1 MGMLRT
7 GLIVVGG
14 LALLPSPPGDE
25 TGAQEPAPSTFA
37 YIAAATETL
46 ADMKGFCAR
55 NPNACRIGGRVAETV
70 EGKLRYSIKL
80 AYEWAEDKPKVDHG
94 TLTQDD
100 MQAAWNGPTI

>member
-7 GLIVVGG
+7 GLILAVGF
-14 LALLPSPPGDE
+14 ALLPSPPGDE

-55 NPNACRIGGRVAETV
+55 NPNACHIAGSVAETV
-70 EGKLRYSIKL
+70 ESKVRYSIKL

-94 TLTQDD
+94 TLTKDD
-100 MQAAWNGPTI
+100 MKAAWNGPTI